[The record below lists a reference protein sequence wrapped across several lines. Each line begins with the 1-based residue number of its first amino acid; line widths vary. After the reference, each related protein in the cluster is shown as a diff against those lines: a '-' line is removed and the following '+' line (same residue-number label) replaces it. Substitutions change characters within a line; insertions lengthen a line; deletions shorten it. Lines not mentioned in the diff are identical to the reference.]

1 MDRIKSLKKLFKNI
15 LQDCLQYV
23 FFIKKEKNNNKVIDL
38 EKKNQELE
46 EKNKEEISK
55 NIKEIL
61 VSSRDYNPIKNIKYN
76 IKPFRFYVNQNINRL
91 LKENIDAFKILNI
104 DPKIGIEI
112 EFYSLKNIENIEK
125 FYNQIFD
132 FSKKNNI
139 EILNIEKERGYN
151 QFEIQ
156 FKPYLDI
163 LKLINDYNKIKN
175 FLLNLENYKITFE
188 ARPFYYDVGSALQ
201 INITLNKNEENL
213 FARVKKNEKKQETQ
227 LLKNCVAGLLKKNNS
242 FLQLYINSINCL
254 IRYDLEFCKMFYDKG
269 KIPGPVFNN
278 WGVNNRTCCIRIPV
292 PKNFNDFVKYDL
304 EDKKNRRIEFR
315 VPSSNSDIKL
325 AIYGVLESLLFGIE
339 NNLEPP
345 EPIFDNALENIY
357 DYEKI
362 ELI

>member
-23 FFIKKEKNNNKVIDL
+23 FFIKKEKNNNRVIDL

-46 EKNKEEISK
+46 EKNKEEINK

-76 IKPFRFYVNQNINRL
+76 IKPFRFYVSQNINRL

-156 FKPYLDI
+156 FKPTF
-163 LKLINDYNKIKN
+163 KI
-175 FLLNLENYKITFE
+175 FI
-188 ARPFYYDVGSALQ
+188 
-201 INITLNKNEENL
+201 
-213 FARVKKNEKKQETQ
+213 
-227 LLKNCVAGLLKKNNS
+227 
-242 FLQLYINSINCL
+242 
-254 IRYDLEFCKMFYDKG
+254 
-269 KIPGPVFNN
+269 
-278 WGVNNRTCCIRIPV
+278 
-292 PKNFNDFVKYDL
+292 
-304 EDKKNRRIEFR
+304 
-315 VPSSNSDIKL
+315 
-325 AIYGVLESLLFGIE
+325 
-339 NNLEPP
+339 
-345 EPIFDNALENIY
+345 
-357 DYEKI
+357 
-362 ELI
+362 